1 MKIKKPKKKIK
12 PLYLCIG
19 ISVVFLIGAVVFAR
33 IKALQREQIKDTV
46 KTGAA
51 YENYDGEKALAII
64 TEFMDDVANKEI
76 DKLQDVFYTE
86 DLLKTFAEINEVTEE
101 QIITDL
107 KNNLK
112 DATLEYKNLKIEDYS
127 AYQEGYYQDTND
139 EIKVKTGKENYI
151 SALYS
156 VNISYFMYSIIG
168 WEEKT
173 ETIMLYVND
182 GEYRIWPNLG
192 KVEGK

>member
-112 DATLEYKNLKIEDYS
+112 DATLEYKTLKIEDYS